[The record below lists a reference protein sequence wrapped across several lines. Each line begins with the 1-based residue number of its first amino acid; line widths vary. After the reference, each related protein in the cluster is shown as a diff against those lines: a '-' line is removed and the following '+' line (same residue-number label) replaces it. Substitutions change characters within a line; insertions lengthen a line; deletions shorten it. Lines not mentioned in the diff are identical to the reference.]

1 MKQYIERQA
10 VIKTIQAYGGRALI
24 DGVKAL
30 DPVDDIVEIAREL
43 DAMPAAKV
51 GPRGIYGHWWDDG
64 SGNIMCSV
72 CCSNGSSK
80 FKYCPMCGTKMMG
93 DEANDYIN
101 LSNQSKM
108 EAWSGEIVFEPC
120 ESGGTVREGN

>member
-1 MKQYIERQA
+1 MKEYIERQA
-10 VIKTIQAYGGRALI
+10 AVRVVQDYGIRAI
-24 DGVKAL
+24 HNGAIEL
-30 DPVDDIVEIAREL
+30 DPVDDIVELAREL

-64 SGNIMCSV
+64 SGNTMCSV
-72 CCSNGSSK
+72 CCSKGSSE

-93 DEANDYIN
+93 DGANDCIN

-120 ESGGTVREGN
+120 ESGETVRKGN